1 MLLIT
6 IVLLSYSKCWSQNE
20 VSSLQGGDSV
30 LVAISDLKLANIKMT
45 QLKFANEKIVTLSN
59 IVKTDSCEI
68 EVLKTINE
76 ELKKQNAK
84 HIKHKTILCGISF
97 AGIISSV
104 FLLFK

>member
-1 MLLIT
+1 
-6 IVLLSYSKCWSQNE
+6 
-20 VSSLQGGDSV
+20 
-30 LVAISDLKLANIKMT
+30 MT
-45 QLKFANEKIVTLSN
+45 QLKYANEKIVTLSN

-76 ELKKQNAK
+76 ELKKQNIK
-84 HIKHKTILCGISF
+84 HIKHKNILCGISL